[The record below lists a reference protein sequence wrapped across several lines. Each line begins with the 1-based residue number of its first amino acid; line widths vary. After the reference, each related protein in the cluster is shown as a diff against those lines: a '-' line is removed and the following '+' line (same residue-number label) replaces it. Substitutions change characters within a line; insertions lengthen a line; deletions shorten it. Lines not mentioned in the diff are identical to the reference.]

1 MGGEQLMAR
10 GSLGTRRGTPTDA
23 IPAARRDSG
32 PMLHRSGAVLPQL
45 RPDSPLPAPPS
56 ADGIDLLRVADL
68 SATQLNALLDTADA
82 MRDGPAWWT
91 RRHPRSAVACL
102 FDAASSRTRMSFEAA
117 AQHLGMLPIVLEPG
131 DAPHESLQGTARV
144 LSTHAVAIVVRTAE
158 QTTLEAVA
166 DAAEVPVINAAT
178 DRRNPCQAI
187 ADLLTLRRRFGYL
200 DGLRLAVVGIAD
212 NVTHSLMEAGAL
224 AGMHVMVA
232 GPPGCGPD
240 HEVTARAVALAE
252 QHGGLIHVGRD
263 PHAAVAGADAV
274 HTARGRCR
282 DGGRR
287 SRTSRPTAWIRRSC
301 GWRRRAPCSCTAFP
315 SAAATRSRPRSP
327 TARRPRRG
335 SRRRIGCRPRR
346 PCLHGVVTG
355 GWDG

>member
-1 MGGEQLMAR
+1 MY
-10 GSLGTRRGTPTDA
+10 STDQA
-23 IPAARRDSG
+23 
-32 PMLHRSGAVLPQL
+32 HVLPEP
-45 RPDSPLPAPPS
+45 RPDSPLPAPPA

-68 SATQLNALLDTADA
+68 SATQLNALLDTAGA

-131 DAPHESLQGTARV
+131 EAPHESLQGTARV

-178 DRRNPCQAI
+178 DRHNPCQAI

-200 DGLRLAVVGIAD
+200 DRLRLAVVGIAD

-240 HEVTARAVALAE
+240 SEVTVQAVALAE

-263 PHAAVAGADAV
+263 PHAAVAGADVVYTGAW
-274 HTARGRCR
+274 AMRGRRPAVADVEAYRVDAALMRLASPRAVFMHSLPECR
-282 DGGRR
+282 GDEVTAEVADGPASAMWEQAANRL
-287 SRTSRPTAWIRRSC
+287 PTAE
-301 GWRRRAPCSCTAFP
+301 AL
-315 SAAATRSRPRSP
+315 
-327 TARRPRRG
+327 
-335 SRRRIGCRPRR
+335 
-346 PCLHGVVTG
+346 LHGVVTG